1 MKALTPAERLYV
13 ALDFKPDQAT
23 GRNGTHARVMEFAK
37 KIAKT
42 GIGVKLNADLRAWGE
57 GMIDEIHSLGLRI
70 FVDLKLDDIGATMER
85 DGMYLSAFKPEVLTV
100 MCFAS
105 SKALRT
111 IKTVLPETKVVG
123 VTVLTDIPASEISEM
138 FECSVSD
145 LAHRLADHA
154 NKAGLDG
161 LVCSPHEAARL
172 RTFFPEMT
180 LVTPGVRDPA
190 APVKNDDQQRMMTP
204 AEAIAAGADCLVIGR
219 PIVEAPDPYA
229 AAMRFLEQIAKATA

>member
-1 MKALTPAERLYV
+1 MNVLTPAERLYV
-13 ALDFKPDQAT
+13 ALDFKPDQTT

-57 GMIDEIHSLGLRI
+57 GMIDEIHSLGLRF
-70 FVDLKLDDIGATMER
+70 FVDLKIDDVSATMER
-85 DGMYLSAFKPEVLTV
+85 DGIYLSAFKPDVLTV

-105 SKALRT
+105 SKALRS
-111 IKTVLPETKVVG
+111 IKAVLPKTKVIG
-123 VTVLTDIPASEISEM
+123 VTVLTDIPAVEITDM
-138 FECSVSD
+138 FQCSVSD

-154 NKAGLDG
+154 SRAGLDG
-161 LVCSPHEAARL
+161 LVCSPHEVARL
-172 RTFFPEMT
+172 RTFFPEML

-190 APVKNDDQQRMMTP
+190 TPVKNDDQQRVMTP

-229 AAMRFLEQIAKATA
+229 AAMRFLEQIDKATV